1 MISFWFSSYNELKQ
15 ILAFGLVPNQL
26 KQIGILSRILVPNN
40 PEEVDAAS
48 FSFLFVGLFLSI
60 PLVVQTITLIVS

>member
-40 PEEVDAAS
+40 PEEVLH
-48 FSFLFVGLFLSI
+48 FYG
-60 PLVVQTITLIVS
+60 